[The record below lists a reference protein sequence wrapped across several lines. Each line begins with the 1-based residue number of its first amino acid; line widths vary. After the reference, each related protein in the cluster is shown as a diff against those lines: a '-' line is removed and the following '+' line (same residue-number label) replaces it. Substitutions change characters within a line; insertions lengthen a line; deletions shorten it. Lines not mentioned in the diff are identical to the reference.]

1 MIDPGLIAFGIG
13 YLGLAVTVARGR
25 GPVAAIGVMIIAYT
39 LYTLAI
45 PGLHAFIS
53 SLENLT
59 LWINIRVFI
68 YIFLSLFLAGVLKE
82 TGYLDLMV
90 KGASSAGCRFSY
102 TSVPAL
108 IGLLPMP
115 GGALVS
121 AIAMRKKYL
130 EESKMPPEW
139 ASYLNYWFRHIWIP
153 SWPLFQSVVITAAV
167 LAITPVGVVSV
178 TWPATPAAVAAGLA
192 IGYPALSRY
201 RCGMEPDGSR
211 SLLLKA
217 SWPFILLAALIIS
230 GVASLLEAL
239 TLTLTATII
248 ILRPGTTQLK
258 NALLL
263 AARPRIHA
271 ILFEALL
278 LKELLLNTGTPQAL
292 YEAAASTGLPP
303 LFIAFIVP
311 FILGLAAGGEN
322 FFAATA
328 MPLLKAYIITGGT
341 IDPGMLLIAY
351 TGGSMG
357 VMASP
362 VHLCYALTVDYYKA
376 RPGRVMLL
384 SLASVVL
391 TSFLVLLAYFT
402 LLA

>member
-1 MIDPGLIAFGIG
+1 MLDPGLIAFGLG
-13 YLGLAVTVARGR
+13 YMGLAVSVARGR
-25 GPVAAIGVMIIAYT
+25 GPVAAIGVMIIVYT
-39 LYTLAI
+39 LYTLAG
-45 PGLHAFIS
+45 PGPNAFIHS
-53 SLENLT
+53 IENLT

-82 TGYLDLMV
+82 SGYLDLMV
-90 KGASSAGCRFSY
+90 RGASSAGCRFSY
-102 TSVPAL
+102 TAVPAL

-121 AIAMRKKYL
+121 AIAMKRKYL
-130 EESKMPPEW
+130 DESRMPPEW

-153 SWPLFQSVVITAAV
+153 SWPLFQSIVITAAV
-167 LAITPVGVVSV
+167 LAITPVGVVSI
-178 TWPATPAAVAAGLA
+178 TWPATPAAVIAGLLV
-192 IGYPALSRY
+192 GFPALSRY
-201 RCGMEPDGSR
+201 KCSVAHGDTP
-211 SLLLKA
+211 LALLKA
-217 SWPFILLAALIIS
+217 SWPFILLAALIVS
-230 GVASLLEAL
+230 GVAGLLEAL
-239 TLTLTATII
+239 VLTLTATLV
-248 ILRPGTTQLK
+248 ILRPGPGQLK
-258 NALLL
+258 DALLL
-263 AARPRIHA
+263 AVRPRIHA

-292 YEAAASTGLPP
+292 YETTASAGLPP
-303 LFIAFIVP
+303 VFTAFIVP

-328 MPLLKAYIITGGT
+328 MPLLKTYLVTGGG
-341 IDPGMLLIAY
+341 INAGMLLIAY

-384 SLASVVL
+384 SLASVTL
-391 TSFLVLLAYFT
+391 TSVLVVLAYVT